1 MSDERDTDAVDG
13 RPKASADEA
22 PAAGLAGDGDDG
34 GAAER
39 QSFVRHELRT
49 PLAVLRPVID
59 LLRDGSAGHL
69 KKRQRENIVEM
80 LDRNAARLEAMIV
93 SPSPTAAGSRWRPCR
108 ARDDLVSLDE
118 VVAEAIA
125 TLPRQP
131 GRSPRFDVNAA
142 PCDVR
147 GDHECLQ
154 RALRNVLLNAC
165 VASPPHGEIRVLAQV
180 DVDAGVARVTVSD
193 TGPGMPADELAN
205 AFDFG
210 FQGRSVQARP
220 DRGLGIGLFVTRALV
235 AEHGGRVARER
246 RGGRHVGVRRAAVGE
261 RLTAEAACATL
272 RFRRGA
278 GGLGL
283 PPAPLAGA

>member
-1 MSDERDTDAVDG
+1 MSDERKTGAVDG
-13 RPKASADEA
+13 LPEASADEA
-22 PAAGLAGDGDDG
+22 PAAGPVGDGDDG

-59 LLRDGSAGHL
+59 MLRDGSAGHL
-69 KKRQRENIVEM
+69 KKQQREYVEM

-93 SPSPTAAGSRWRPCR
+93 SLTDSGWLEVAPLLR
-108 ARDDLVSLDE
+108 RDDLVSLEE

-131 GRSPRFDVNAA
+131 GCTPRVDVNAA

-147 GDHECLQ
+147 GDRECLR

-165 VASPPHGEIRVLAQV
+165 VASPPHGEIRVLVQV

-193 TGPGMPADELAN
+193 TGPGMPVDELAR

-220 DRGLGIGLFVTRALV
+220 DRGLGIGLSVTRALV
-235 AEHGGRVARER
+235 AEHGGRVWLES
-246 RGGRHVGVRRAAVGE
+246 VEGE
-261 RLTAEAACATL
+261 GTSAFVEL
-272 RFRRGA
+272 
-278 GGLGL
+278 
-283 PPAPLAGA
+283 PLASG

>member
-1 MSDERDTDAVDG
+1 MSDERETDAMDG
-13 RPKASADEA
+13 RLEAPADEA
-22 PAAGLAGDGDDG
+22 PAAGPVGDG

-59 LLRDGSAGHL
+59 MLRDGSAGHL
-69 KKRQRENIVEM
+69 KNRQREYVEM

-93 SPSPTAAGSRWRPCR
+93 SLADSGWLEVAPVPR
-108 ARDDLVSLDE
+108 RDDLVSLDE

-131 GRSPRFDVNAA
+131 GRMPRFDVNAA
-142 PCDVR
+142 SCDVR
-147 GDHECLQ
+147 GDHECLL

-165 VASPPHGEIRVLAQV
+165 VASPPHAEVKVLVQV
-180 DVDAGVARVTVSD
+180 DVDADVARVTVSD
-193 TGPGMPADELAN
+193 TGPGMSPDELAN

-210 FQGRSVQARP
+210 FQGQSVQARP

-235 AEHGGRVARER
+235 AEHGGRVWLQSVE
-246 RGGRHVGVRRAAVGE
+246 GE
-261 RLTAEAACATL
+261 GTSAFVEL
-272 RFRRGA
+272 
-278 GGLGL
+278 
-283 PPAPLAGA
+283 PLASG